1 MKRGHTLIGRQAIS
15 PALMVV
21 PGSAI
26 KRYKHQTDDRKIS
39 ASMSPKPN
47 STRPRL
53 SANELGAAHF
63 GQVSPDLWKIDGKT
77 ITIDEYI
84 ENRRRD
90 VKAMQICVLQAFTN
104 RLLDKLNEVDRSA
117 YPELRGMV
125 QLLVRILK
133 STAVND
139 SEDPLPDWLAEVG
152 FATTYL
158 LERYDLIPD
167 HVQDIG
173 LADDVLILKRV
184 IARNELNL
192 ILVLNEDGA
201 AF

>member
-1 MKRGHTLIGRQAIS
+1 
-15 PALMVV
+15 
-21 PGSAI
+21 
-26 KRYKHQTDDRKIS
+26 
-39 ASMSPKPN
+39 
-47 STRPRL
+47 
-53 SANELGAAHF
+53 
-63 GQVSPDLWKIDGKT
+63 VSPDLWKIDGKT

-133 STAVND
+133 STAVNN
-139 SEDPLPDWLAEVG
+139 SEDPLPNWLAEVG

-192 ILVLNEDGA
+192 ILVLNKDGA